1 MISSSSTSWD
11 TIVIGAGPAGA
22 VAAVCLS
29 RAGRRVLLVEK
40 KKFPRFKVCGCCLNP
55 NALRILDQLDL
66 SNHLRNAGAIEV
78 DQFRLRSRGRE
89 LKIPMPGGVVISRQK
104 MDVALV
110 DAAVAAG
117 AEFRDNVSALV
128 MPSRESTSAIQVELT
143 DAEGA
148 VQIVEASAVLV
159 ADGLSGSALKLRDE
173 FATTVAENSYFGM
186 SAHLPSKTNPGI
198 DPGTIEMAT
207 GRLGYVGSVVLEDGA
222 INYSSA
228 ISPQARKDASSNG
241 ELLTMILEEAG
252 SPIPVGFQDAE
263 WHGAP
268 LLSRHRSRFA
278 AGSVLLLGDAT
289 GYVEPFTGEGMAW
302 AVEMGYSA
310 AELLLTPNIPET
322 AYEASWTRT
331 VEKLRAER
339 HVWCRRLASF
349 LRKPKLVSVGMVLG
363 RFVPAVPGWIVSQ
376 LYESSQSPS
385 NINDAQSIT
394 VSAQS
399 CDRTPSAS
407 H

>member
-1 MISSSSTSWD
+1 MISSSSTTWD

-22 VAAVCLS
+22 VAAFRLS

-66 SNHLRNAGAIEV
+66 SDRLHEAGAIEV

-104 MDVALV
+104 MDVVLV
-110 DAAVAAG
+110 DAAIEAG

-128 MPSRESTSAIQVELT
+128 LPCADESPMNRVELT
-143 DAEGA
+143 DEEGA
-148 VQIVEASAVLV
+148 VQVVEAAVILV
-159 ADGLSGSALKLRDE
+159 ADGLSGSSLKDRDE
-173 FATTVAENSYFGM
+173 FSTTVEENSYLGI
-186 SAHLPSKTNPGI
+186 SAHLPAETNPGI

-207 GRLGYVGSVVLEDGA
+207 GKTGYVGSVVLEDGA

-228 ISPQARKDASSNG
+228 ISPQARKHASSNG

-252 SPIPVGFQDAE
+252 SPVPVGFQDAQ

-310 AELLLTPNIPET
+310 AELLLTPTLPET

-363 RFVPAVPGWIVSQ
+363 RIVPSVPGWIVSQ

-394 VSAQS
+394 VSSQS
-399 CDRTPSAS
+399 GNRAPSAS